1 MECKDRLW
9 LRTVWETIFHC
20 TVSISAIK
28 VCAYLWFFWILS
40 LLSSSFSSLCPY
52 FPRLLPIPAN
62 TFSPRWRWEPKG
74 NWCSG
79 GFNMTF
85 EKWLFDFQLTLHKE
99 EILKFAPL
107 FLAGSADRLVG
118 TKSWYGFR
126 VGQQRRQEREREP
139 GTSEALLLFAQ
150 NETGLACGNYSQ
162 KEETGRG
169 QNALV
174 ICLT

>member
-1 MECKDRLW
+1 MECKDSLW
-9 LRTVWETIFHC
+9 GQSGKQFSTAPL
-20 TVSISAIK
+20 
-28 VCAYLWFFWILS
+28 AYLQSKSVCICDFFESFHFFLP
-40 LLSSSFSSLCPY
+40 LFLHCVPTFPASSQS
-52 FPRLLPIPAN
+52 PAN

-118 TKSWYGFR
+118 TKSWYGFG
-126 VGQQRRQEREREP
+126 VGQRRRQEREREP

-169 QNALV
+169 ENALV